1 MVATIR
7 PVWRRLKTSAA
18 FVAVATPE
26 YRDSGL
32 HQQQETVRHNAGAP
46 CAVASLAFGMA
57 PLLAVWAVVYEPFLV
72 FAFGITSPLAV
83 VFGQLADRKLQ
94 TEASA
99 FAIAGLILGYLGTA
113 WLLFFLVVVLPAFDG
128 SFIGM

>member
-1 MVATIR
+1 M
-7 PVWRRLKTSAA
+7 
-18 FVAVATPE
+18 
-26 YRDSGL
+26 
-32 HQQQETVRHNAGAP
+32 
-46 CAVASLAFGMA
+46 ASLAFGMA

-83 VFGQLADRKLQ
+83 VFGHITRYQLADRELQ